1 MAHLTQRKMIPKL
14 MEDPAAERSE
24 LTRAL
29 AYLRGVNIRSGR
41 TRALI
46 SYLQRQAPDWPKD
59 RPIRLIDLG
68 TGSADIPLAAV
79 NWAQQ
84 AGHDLHVTGI
94 DVHAT
99 ILDIAREFIGDQKK
113 IKLVSANAL
122 RLMDHFE
129 PGSFDY
135 AHAGM
140 FLHHLSDIEVMTVLR
155 IMDRLSTRAV
165 IWNDQLRGVA
175 GRIGVRLLTLGAPKM
190 VKHDEVVS
198 VAKGFTKQ
206 EAIALAHRAD
216 LKKPTYRGHLL
227 QRFTL
232 ISEKT

>member
-1 MAHLTQRKMIPKL
+1 MAHLTQRKLIPKL
-14 MEDPAAERSE
+14 MDDPAADRSE
-24 LTRAL
+24 LARAM
-29 AYLRGVNIRSGR
+29 AYLRGMNLRSGR
-41 TRALI
+41 TRALV
-46 SYLQRQAPDWPKD
+46 SYLQRQAPGWPKD
-59 RPIRLIDLG
+59 QPIRLIDVG

-79 NWAQQ
+79 NWAKQT
-84 AGHDLHVTGI
+84 GHELHVTGI

-99 ILDIAREFIGDQKK
+99 ILDIAREFIGDQIK
-113 IKLVSANAL
+113 IKLVTANAL

-140 FLHHLSDIEVMTVLR
+140 FLHHLCDIEVMTVLR

-175 GRIGVRLLTLGAPKM
+175 GQIGVRLLTLGAPKM

-198 VAKGFTKQ
+198 VAMGFTRR
-206 EAIALAHRAD
+206 EAIALARRAD
-216 LKKPTYRGHLL
+216 LKKLTYRSHLL